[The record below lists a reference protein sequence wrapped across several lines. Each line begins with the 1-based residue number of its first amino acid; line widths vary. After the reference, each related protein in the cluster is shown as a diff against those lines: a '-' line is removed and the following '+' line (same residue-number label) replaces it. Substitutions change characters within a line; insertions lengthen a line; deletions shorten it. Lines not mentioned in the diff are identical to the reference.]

1 MISLII
7 GVVIFNTILLV
18 GLYWL
23 FFKELSLGR
32 NYYVDC
38 PLSDYEHNRFYIQRE
53 DLRVH

>member
-7 GVVIFNTILLV
+7 GLVIFNTSLIV